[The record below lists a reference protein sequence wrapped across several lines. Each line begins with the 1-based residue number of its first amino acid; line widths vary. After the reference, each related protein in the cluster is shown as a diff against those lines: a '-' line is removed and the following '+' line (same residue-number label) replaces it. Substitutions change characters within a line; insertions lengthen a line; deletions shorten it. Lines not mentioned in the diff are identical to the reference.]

1 MFFSE
6 KMRTLFIGEDSGM
19 HVSNFIWAYNVD
31 TQKLSRILTVTAG
44 AETNGLQ
51 VVENLNGHAYIMA
64 NSQHW
69 GDFISTTN
77 ADLKTRLT
85 PLIDKFYAPIGYI
98 GGIPGL

>member
-1 MFFSE
+1 M
-6 KMRTLFIGEDSGM
+6 
-19 HVSNFIWAYNVD
+19 
-31 TQKLSRILTVTAG
+31 
-44 AETNGLQ
+44 Q

-77 ADLKTRLT
+77 ADLKAQLT
-85 PLIDKFYAPIGYI
+85 PLIDKFYAPVGYI